1 MEGRNGERAICFL
14 VYYFF
19 LLQTTYFAI
28 QFGGPAYFFSQFYI
42 TSLCPLG
49 FTKDGKNY
57 NFYDSKELQEA
68 SMPLILSSL
77 RTQMPYPSSKS
88 SLPFSLSLFLSFSLS
103 LFDHPRFGASK
114 KVAICLGTGKISTV
128 LNTIN
133 RTHHFF
139 DHILQ
144 VEHPRYIVQYKRAR
158 INEYPSS
165 IFLYI
170 FLEVIFDFKIDI

>member
-1 MEGRNGERAICFL
+1 MATGQYVSSFTL
-14 VYYFF
+14 SSYYR
-19 LLQTTYFAI
+19 
-28 QFGGPAYFFSQFYI
+28 
-42 TSLCPLG
+42 
-49 FTKDGKNY
+49 
-57 NFYDSKELQEA
+57 
-68 SMPLILSSL
+68 PLILPCSLEVQPTSSL
-77 RTQMPYPSSKS
+77 SSTLQASVPLDSRRMAKTTISTTPKS
-88 SLPFSLSLFLSFSLS
+88 SRRPPCLSSSLLFAPKCRIPLQNPLSLSPFLSFSLS

-158 INEYPSS
+158 INEYPST
-165 IFLYI
+165 IILYI
-170 FLEVIFDFKIDI
+170 FLGDTFDFKIDI